1 MQNLIIPA
9 NAEFSTEIKKS
20 KFISFVFYVQ
30 TVEEIKNY
38 LNELNKKYGDA
49 THICYAYVVKDNGI
63 KEKAVDNG
71 EPSGTAGKPI
81 LDCIKKQNF
90 VNMLVAVV
98 RYFGGIKLGAGGLVR
113 AYSQSAKNVIEQV
126 KHLQTEYVEYETLNV
141 EISYVNLNSFKN
153 YCEKN
158 NVIIEDIQY
167 LTNINIKLKIPKGK
181 EINFESYKN
190 WSSKEK

>member
-1 MQNLIIPA
+1 MQNLIIPV

>member
-141 EISYVNLNSFKN
+141 EISYVNLNSFKT

>member
-1 MQNLIIPA
+1 MQHYVIPT
-9 NAEFSTEIKKS
+9 NAETITEIKKS

-30 TVEEIKNY
+30 TEAEIKFH
-38 LNELNKKYGDA
+38 LEKLNKTYADA
-49 THICYAYVVKDNGI
+49 THICYAYVVLDNGV

-113 AYSQSAKNVIEQV
+113 AYSQSAKSVIESV
-126 KHLQTEYVEYETLNV
+126 KNLMQPYVEYETLNF
-141 EISYVNLNSFKN
+141 EIKYNTLSNFKKYCAENNCQIINLNFA
-153 YCEKN
+153 N
-158 NVIIEDIQY
+158 NIEVQ
-167 LTNINIKLKIPKGK
+167 IKVPKGS
-181 EINFESYKN
+181 ELNFESYKN
-190 WSSKEK
+190 WTAKEK